1 MSSTTIFS
9 LFHTKSRSNGL
20 ETALNELKIS
30 NKQKSQSKNITIS
43 RYSIPN
49 TGRICFSS
57 SECVSSLFQLHSKEY
72 LANIN
77 ASNNSASTITKKAN
91 QTKVREEAAI
101 KSLIKG
107 KEAAKTKLSNYGDE
121 WAEEEELPGFFK

>member
-9 LFHTKSRSNGL
+9 LFHAKSSSNGL
-20 ETALNELKIS
+20 ENALNELKLS
-30 NKQKSQSKNITIS
+30 NNQKLTSKNLNIS
-43 RYSIPN
+43 RYTIPN
-49 TGRICFSS
+49 TGRICFST
-57 SECVSSLFQLHSKEY
+57 SESVSSLYQLHSKEY

-77 ASNNSASTITKKAN
+77 ASNSNTSITKKAN